1 MKVELDLS
9 NYAANTDLT
18 NAAGVDTLSFA
29 IKFDLGNFKSDVDK
43 LDIDKFKNLLTN
55 LSTLKSE
62 VDKLDIDKLVP
73 APVDVSKLSDVLNN
87 DVVKK
92 IYILLR

>member
-43 LDIDKFKNLLTN
+43 LDIDKLKN
-55 LSTLKSE
+55 
-62 VDKLDIDKLVP
+62 LVP